1 MASWQPYRRQAGE
14 ERGAG
19 REPRGATQPTDGARC
34 VVEAPNGRLRV
45 GGHVRYDAG
54 HRGGAG
60 CQKGT
65 TGSWILDRAEER

>member
-45 GGHVRYDAG
+45 EGHVRYDAG
-54 HRGGAG
+54 HRGAARVNDFETGAHE
-60 CQKGT
+60 
-65 TGSWILDRAEER
+65 I